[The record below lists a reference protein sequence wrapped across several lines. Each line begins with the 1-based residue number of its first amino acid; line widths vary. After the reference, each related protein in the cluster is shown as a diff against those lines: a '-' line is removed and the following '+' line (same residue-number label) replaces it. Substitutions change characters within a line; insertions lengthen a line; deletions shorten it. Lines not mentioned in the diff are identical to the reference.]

1 MNSTTPNSKLVG
13 YATAIVVLHTLVT
26 LVHGAAHV
34 SESVYGSVLDT
45 IFIVVVIWFAPIA
58 AILLLRMR
66 RWQMGSIILLVAM
79 AGSLL
84 YGVYNH
90 FILPGPDNVVSFPAG
105 PWQGYFQITA
115 VLLAIIEAAGTLL
128 GLALVLR
135 NLTRRPEIDLTP

>member
-1 MNSTTPNSKLVG
+1 MTMNSTTPNSKLVS

-66 RWQMGSIILLVAM
+66 RWEMRAVIFLVAT

-90 FILPGPDNVVSFPAG
+90 FMLLVPGNGLSFPA
-105 PWQGYFQITA
+105 
-115 VLLAIIEAAGTLL
+115 
-128 GLALVLR
+128 
-135 NLTRRPEIDLTP
+135 

>member
-1 MNSTTPNSKLVG
+1 MTMNSTTPNSKLVS

-45 IFIVVVIWFAPIA
+45 IFIVVVIWFAPIG
-58 AILLLRMR
+58 AILLLQMR

-105 PWQGYFQITA
+105 VWQGYFQATA
-115 VLLAIIEAAGTLL
+115 VHLCRIAARESTIWSTALAARMSL
-128 GLALVLR
+128 
-135 NLTRRPEIDLTP
+135 

>member
-1 MNSTTPNSKLVG
+1 MNSTTPNSKLVS

-45 IFIVVVIWFAPIA
+45 IFIVVVIWFAPIG
-58 AILLLRMR
+58 AILLLQMR
-66 RWQMGSIILLVAM
+66 RWQMGSVILLVAM

-105 PWQGYFQITA
+105 VWQGYFQVTA